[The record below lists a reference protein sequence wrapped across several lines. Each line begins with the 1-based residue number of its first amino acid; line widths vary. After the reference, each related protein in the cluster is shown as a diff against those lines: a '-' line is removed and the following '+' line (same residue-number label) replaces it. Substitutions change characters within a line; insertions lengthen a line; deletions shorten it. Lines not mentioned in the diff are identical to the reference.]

1 MPVRMGKEHYRVEP
15 KPIWMM
21 QEELIGLVAE
31 RRAREI
37 KDEQPGTETEVEIR
51 ADIGRAVVHLSRGG
65 TPIGVEFIETRDS
78 INHPA
83 VDKDYLRF
91 LRDDLYMDILVPGS
105 LPSSLERDLVVRLRA
120 LHDHAREEGYPSTRG
135 VTVYG
140 YDAEGN
146 IMKKTTA

>member
-1 MPVRMGKEHYRVEP
+1 MVKHPKEHEPVEHLFT
-15 KPIWMM
+15 WMM

-37 KDEQPGTETEVEIR
+37 KDEQPGTETEVEVH
-51 ADIGRAVVHLSRGG
+51 ADIGRAVVRVSRGG
-65 TPIGVEFIETRDS
+65 APSGVEFIETRNS

-91 LRDDLYMDILVPGS
+91 LRDDLQMEILIPGS
-105 LPSSLERDLVVRLRA
+105 LSSDLENDLVIRLRA
-120 LHDHAREEGYPSTRG
+120 LHDHARREGYPSTRG
-135 VTVYG
+135 ATIYG

-146 IMKKTTA
+146 VLKKTTI